1 MENMKLNSALNDF
14 RKAATVGKSGKNPM
28 FKSQYSTLGDV
39 LTALNGIADYGLS
52 FQQFFSDDCI
62 VTVVAHVETNEQ
74 FTSAIPVRPEKN
86 TPQSYISCVTYL
98 RRASLM
104 TMFGLNADDDDGN
117 LASGGGAFPS
127 RSQPRQ
133 KAPAVAS
140 TPTVGAATRFIS
152 NQFHSA
158 YYQQLLAEKLDA
170 CKSVRDVNSLYTKL
184 FGASGIKAPDDQ
196 IAMFSK
202 RKEELQ
208 ND

>member
-39 LTALNGIADYGLS
+39 LTALNGIADFGLS

-62 VTVVAHVETNEQ
+62 VTVVAHVETGEQ

-117 LASGGGAFPS
+117 LASGSGAVPS
-127 RSQPRQ
+127 RPQPKPKRPV
-133 KAPAVAS
+133 AAS
-140 TPTVGAATRFIS
+140 TPAAGLAS
-152 NQFHSA
+152 NNV
-158 YYQQLLAEKLDA
+158 LAEKLDA
-170 CKSVRDVNSLYTKL
+170 CASVRDVNALYTTL
-184 FGASGIKAPDDQ
+184 YGASGIKAPADQ

-202 RKEELQ
+202 RKEELA
-208 ND
+208 

>member
-1 MENMKLNSALNDF
+1 MKLNSALNDF

-39 LTALNGIADYGLS
+39 LTALNGIADFGLS

-62 VTVVAHVETNEQ
+62 ITVVAHVETGEQ

-117 LASGGGAFPS
+117 LASGSGAFPS
-127 RSQPRQ
+127 RSQPRP

-140 TPTVGAATRFIS
+140 TPAVGATLSKEDF
-152 NQFHSA
+152 QK
-158 YYQQLLAEKLDA
+158 QLDL
-170 CKSVRDVNSLYTKL
+170 CTNVRDVSVMFTKNEGRL
-184 FGASGIKAPDDQ
+184 SGDQ
-196 IAMFSK
+196 LEIMRE
-202 RKEELQ
+202 RKEELKK
-208 ND
+208 

>member
-1 MENMKLNSALNDF
+1 MENMKLNSALSDF
-14 RKAATVGKSGKNPM
+14 HKSAIVGKSGKNPM

-39 LTALNGIADYGLS
+39 LTALNGIADFGLS

-62 VTVVAHVETNEQ
+62 VTVVAHVETGEQ

-117 LASGGGAFPS
+117 LASGSGAFPS
-127 RSQPRQ
+127 RSQPRP

-140 TPTVGAATRFIS
+140 TPAVGAATS
-152 NQFHSA
+152 SV
-158 YYQQLLAEKLDA
+158 LAEKLDA
-170 CKSVRDVNSLYTKL
+170 CKSVRDVNALYTKL

-202 RKEELQ
+202 RKDELQ
-208 ND
+208 NDRI

>member
-1 MENMKLNSALNDF
+1 MKLNSALNDF

-39 LTALNGIADYGLS
+39 LTALNGIADFGLS

-62 VTVVAHVETNEQ
+62 VTVVAHVETGEQ

-133 KAPAVAS
+133 KAPSVAS
-140 TPTVGAATRFIS
+140 TPAGGAAS
-152 NQFHSA
+152 NDV
-158 YYQQLLAEKLDA
+158 LAEKLDA
-170 CKSVRDVNSLYTKL
+170 CKSVRDVNALYTTL
-184 FGASGIKAPDDQ
+184 YGASGIKAPDDQ

>member
-1 MENMKLNSALNDF
+1 MKLNSALNDF
-14 RKAATVGKSGKNPM
+14 RKAAIVGKSGKNPM

-39 LTALNGIADYGLS
+39 LTALNGIADFGLS

-62 VTVVAHVETNEQ
+62 VTVVAHVETGEQ

-117 LASGGGAFPS
+117 LASGSGAFPS
-127 RSQPRQ
+127 RSQPRP

-140 TPTVGAATRFIS
+140 TPAVGAATS
-152 NQFHSA
+152 SV
-158 YYQQLLAEKLDA
+158 LAEKLDA
-170 CKSVRDVNSLYTKL
+170 CKSVRDVNALYTKL

-202 RKEELQ
+202 RKDELQ

>member
-39 LTALNGIADYGLS
+39 LTALNGIADFGLS

-62 VTVVAHVETNEQ
+62 VTVVAHVETGEQ

-117 LASGGGAFPS
+117 LASGNGASSS
-127 RSQPRQ
+127 RSQPSH
-133 KAPAVAS
+133 KAPAVA
-140 TPTVGAATRFIS
+140 PTSAVGAASPNIEKEL
-152 NQFHSA
+152 
-158 YYQQLLAEKLDA
+158 QQCNNA
-170 CKSVRDVNSLYTKL
+170 RDVNALYTSL
-184 FGASGIKAPDDQ
+184 VRVRDLTPDE
-196 IAMFSK
+196 IEKMRI
-202 RKEELQ
+202 RKEELK
-208 ND
+208 

>member
-62 VTVVAHVETNEQ
+62 VTVVAHVETGEQ

-117 LASGGGAFPS
+117 LASGSGAFPS
-127 RSQPRQ
+127 RSQPKPKR
-133 KAPAVAS
+133 PVVAS
-140 TPTVGAATRFIS
+140 TPAAGLAS
-152 NQFHSA
+152 NDV
-158 YYQQLLAEKLDA
+158 LAEKLDA
-170 CKSVRDVNSLYTKL
+170 CASVRDVNALYTAL
-184 FGASGIKAPDDQ
+184 YGASGIKAPDDQ

-202 RKEELQ
+202 RKEELA
-208 ND
+208 

>member
-39 LTALNGIADYGLS
+39 LTALNGIADFGLS

-62 VTVVAHVETNEQ
+62 VTVVAHVETGEQ

-117 LASGGGAFPS
+117 LASGSGAFPS
-127 RSQPRQ
+127 RSQPRP

-140 TPTVGAATRFIS
+140 TPAVGAATS
-152 NQFHSA
+152 SV
-158 YYQQLLAEKLDA
+158 LAEKLDA
-170 CKSVRDVNSLYTKL
+170 CKSVRDVNALYTAL
-184 FGASGIKAPDDQ
+184 YGASGIKAPADQ

-202 RKEELQ
+202 RKEELA
-208 ND
+208 

>member
-39 LTALNGIADYGLS
+39 LTALNGIADFGLS

-62 VTVVAHVETNEQ
+62 VTVVAHVETGEQ

-117 LASGGGAFPS
+117 LASGSGAVPS
-127 RSQPRQ
+127 RPQPKP

-140 TPTVGAATRFIS
+140 TPAVGAATS
-152 NQFHSA
+152 SV
-158 YYQQLLAEKLDA
+158 LAEKLDA
-170 CKSVRDVNSLYTKL
+170 CASVRDVNALYTTL
-184 FGASGIKAPDDQ
+184 YGASGIKAPADQ

-202 RKEELQ
+202 RKEELA
-208 ND
+208 

>member
-39 LTALNGIADYGLS
+39 LTALNGIADFGLS

-62 VTVVAHVETNEQ
+62 VTVVAHVETGEQ

-117 LASGGGAFPS
+117 RASGSGAVPS
-127 RSQPRQ
+127 RPQPKP

-140 TPTVGAATRFIS
+140 TPAVGAATS
-152 NQFHSA
+152 SV
-158 YYQQLLAEKLDA
+158 LAEKLDA
-170 CKSVRDVNSLYTKL
+170 CKSVRDVNALYTAL
-184 FGASGIKAPDDQ
+184 YGASGIKAPADQ

-202 RKEELQ
+202 RKEELA
-208 ND
+208 

>member
-62 VTVVAHVETNEQ
+62 VTVVAHVETGEQ

-98 RRASLM
+98 RRASLI

-133 KAPAVAS
+133 KAPSVAS
-140 TPTVGAATRFIS
+140 TPAGGAAS
-152 NQFHSA
+152 NDV
-158 YYQQLLAEKLDA
+158 LAEKLDA
-170 CKSVRDVNSLYTKL
+170 CKSVRDVNALYTTL
-184 FGASGIKAPDDQ
+184 YGASGIKAPADQ

-202 RKEELQ
+202 RKEELA
-208 ND
+208 

>member
-39 LTALNGIADYGLS
+39 LTALNGIADFGLS

-62 VTVVAHVETNEQ
+62 VTVVAHVETGEQ

-127 RSQPRQ
+127 RSQPKP

-140 TPTVGAATRFIS
+140 TPAVGAALLEEDF
-152 NQFHSA
+152 QK
-158 YYQQLLAEKLDA
+158 QLDL
-170 CKSVRDVNSLYTKL
+170 CTNVRDVSVMFTKNEGRL
-184 FGASGIKAPDDQ
+184 SDDQ
-196 IAMFSK
+196 LEIMRE
-202 RKEELQ
+202 RKEEFKK
-208 ND
+208 

>member
-62 VTVVAHVETNEQ
+62 VTVVAHVETGEQ

-133 KAPAVAS
+133 KAPSVAS
-140 TPTVGAATRFIS
+140 TPAGGAAS
-152 NQFHSA
+152 NDV
-158 YYQQLLAEKLDA
+158 LAEKLDA
-170 CKSVRDVNSLYTKL
+170 CKSVRDVNALYTTL
-184 FGASGIKAPDDQ
+184 YGASGIKAPADQ

-202 RKEELQ
+202 RKEELA
-208 ND
+208 

>member
-1 MENMKLNSALNDF
+1 MEDMKLNSALNDF

-39 LTALNGIADYGLS
+39 LTALNGIADFGLS

-62 VTVVAHVETNEQ
+62 VTVVAHVETGEQ

-104 TMFGLNADDDDGN
+104 TMFGLNTDDDDGN
-117 LASGGGAFPS
+117 LASGSGAFPS
-127 RSQPRQ
+127 RSQPKP

-140 TPTVGAATRFIS
+140 TPAVGAAS
-152 NQFHSA
+152 NNV
-158 YYQQLLAEKLDA
+158 LAEKLDA
-170 CKSVRDVNSLYTKL
+170 CASVRDVNALYTTL
-184 FGASGIKAPDDQ
+184 YGASGIKAPDDQ

-202 RKEELQ
+202 RKEELA
-208 ND
+208 

>member
-1 MENMKLNSALNDF
+1 MKLNSALNDF

-62 VTVVAHVETNEQ
+62 GTVVAHVETGEQ

-117 LASGGGAFPS
+117 LASGSGAFPS
-127 RSQPRQ
+127 RSQPKPKRPV
-133 KAPAVAS
+133 AAS
-140 TPTVGAATRFIS
+140 TPAAGLTS
-152 NQFHSA
+152 NDV
-158 YYQQLLAEKLDA
+158 LAEKLDA
-170 CKSVRDVNSLYTKL
+170 CASVRDVNALYTTL
-184 FGASGIKAPDDQ
+184 YGASGIKAPDDQ

-202 RKEELQ
+202 RKEELS

>member
-62 VTVVAHVETNEQ
+62 VTVVAHVETGEQ

-117 LASGGGAFPS
+117 LASGSGAVPS
-127 RSQPRQ
+127 RPQPKPKRPV
-133 KAPAVAS
+133 AAS
-140 TPTVGAATRFIS
+140 TPAAGLTS
-152 NQFHSA
+152 NDV
-158 YYQQLLAEKLDA
+158 LAEKLDA
-170 CKSVRDVNSLYTKL
+170 CKSVRDVNALYTAL
-184 FGASGIKAPDDQ
+184 YGASGIKAPADQ

-202 RKEELQ
+202 RKEELS